1 MGSIKENTISGVKW
15 SAIDRISQQGIQFI
29 IGIIIARILSPED
42 YGMVGML
49 TIFITIGQSI
59 VDCGFGNALVRKI
72 DRTQKE
78 LFKEKINK
86 NSLVIT
92 KYET

>member
-42 YGMVGML
+42 YGP
-49 TIFITIGQSI
+49 
-59 VDCGFGNALVRKI
+59 
-72 DRTQKE
+72 
-78 LFKEKINK
+78 
-86 NSLVIT
+86 
-92 KYET
+92 